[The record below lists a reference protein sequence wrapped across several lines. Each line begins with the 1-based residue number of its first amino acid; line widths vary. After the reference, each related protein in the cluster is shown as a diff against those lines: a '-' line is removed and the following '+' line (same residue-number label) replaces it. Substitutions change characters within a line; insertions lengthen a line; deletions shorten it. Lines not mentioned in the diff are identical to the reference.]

1 MGLFL
6 SYLIIFIH
14 LYPNIVHTFGAIA
27 PHGREI
33 RPNIPTISLY
43 VGCCVDL
50 GMKNILAKGGI
61 EFLAVLIGITSSL
74 WIDDYSTSLNDK
86 KQGKDALVNISVS
99 LNKDLKQID
108 NVIRDLNNEITMLDS
123 MIYNFNS
130 LSKDSVASYME
141 KINTYF
147 TFYPNL
153 SIYET
158 LKNTGGLYKIS
169 DLDIL
174 ESIVSIYDMLYKST
188 EGWSLEDKT
197 NILLLEGHL
206 IEHYDVV
213 PSDIWIIKLRDLDKE
228 YDKFKNDQKLFN
240 YLSVIYGIKKGA
252 LEMINWTKKRI
263 LKVLPKID
271 LTIKNMDN

>member
-1 MGLFL
+1 
-6 SYLIIFIH
+6 
-14 LYPNIVHTFGAIA
+14 
-27 PHGREI
+27 
-33 RPNIPTISLY
+33 
-43 VGCCVDL
+43 
-50 GMKNILAKGGI
+50 MKNIIAKGGI

-130 LSKDSVASYME
+130 LSKDSVASYMD

-153 SIYET
+153 STYET
-158 LKNTGGLYKIS
+158 LKNTGQLYKIS

-174 ESIVSIYDMLYKST
+174 EKIVNIYEMIYKST
-188 EGWSLEDKT
+188 EGWSLDDRR
-197 NILLLEGHL
+197 NILLLEDHL

-213 PSDIWIIKLRDLDKE
+213 PSDIWIIKFRDLDKE
-228 YDKFKNDQKLFN
+228 YDKLKNDQKLFN
-240 YLSVIYGIKKGA
+240 YLSALYGTKKGA
-252 LEMINWTKKRI
+252 LENINWAKKRN
-263 LKVLPKID
+263 LKVLTEINLSK
-271 LTIKNMDN
+271 KNMDN

>member
-1 MGLFL
+1 
-6 SYLIIFIH
+6 
-14 LYPNIVHTFGAIA
+14 
-27 PHGREI
+27 
-33 RPNIPTISLY
+33 
-43 VGCCVDL
+43 
-50 GMKNILAKGGI
+50 MKNIIAKGGI

-130 LSKDSVASYME
+130 LSKDSVASYMD

-153 SIYET
+153 STYET
-158 LKNTGGLYKIS
+158 LKNTGQLYKIS

-174 ESIVSIYDMLYKST
+174 EKIVNIYEMIYKST
-188 EGWSLEDKT
+188 EGWSLDDRR
-197 NILLLEGHL
+197 NILLLEDHL

-240 YLSVIYGIKKGA
+240 YLSALYGTKKGA
-252 LEMINWTKKRI
+252 LENINWAKKRN
-263 LKVLPKID
+263 LKVLTEINLSK
-271 LTIKNMDN
+271 KNMDN

>member
-1 MGLFL
+1 
-6 SYLIIFIH
+6 
-14 LYPNIVHTFGAIA
+14 
-27 PHGREI
+27 
-33 RPNIPTISLY
+33 
-43 VGCCVDL
+43 
-50 GMKNILAKGGI
+50 MKNILAKGGI

-86 KQGKDALVNISVS
+86 KQGKDALVNISFS